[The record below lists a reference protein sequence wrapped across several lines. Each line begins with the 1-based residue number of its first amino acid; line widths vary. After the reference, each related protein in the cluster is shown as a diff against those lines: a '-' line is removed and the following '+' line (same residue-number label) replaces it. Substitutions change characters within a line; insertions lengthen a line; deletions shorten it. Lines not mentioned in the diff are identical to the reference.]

1 MSMVNWQKL
10 RVLKAVLEKESFSG
24 AARQLGVSQPTVSR
38 QIKSLEDELGETLL
52 DITPD
57 GVMATTAA
65 LRLSPILDEMTRAA
79 EQIQR
84 PPIGEDATP
93 VVRVAC
99 GPWVA
104 SFLASNIHQIVGDP
118 IARHID
124 ITSSILFADIPR
136 READIAI
143 RTKRPER
150 GRMRVK
156 RLPSYTY
163 AVYGKKT
170 LVEQDPAAF
179 TAKRFKKLQWAML
192 AQELDHFATSQW
204 LIDHGVTNPIAR
216 FSASINLL
224 DAVKSGAVLAVIP
237 CFIGD
242 KNNDLAQVSQPF
254 TPGNSQIWMVLPD
267 DVNRRPHI
275 RQAADILVDLFNS
288 YFTDE

>member
-24 AARQLGVSQPTVSR
+24 AARHLGISQPTVSR

-84 PPIGEDATP
+84 PAPDEDATP
-93 VVRVAC
+93 VVRIAC

-104 SFLASNIHQIVGDP
+104 SFLSSHIHQIVGDP
-118 IARHID
+118 VARHID

-163 AVYGKKT
+163 AVYGKNT
-170 LVEQDPAAF
+170 LVEQEPSAF
-179 TAKRFKKLQWAML
+179 TAKRFKNFEWAML

-204 LIDHGVTNPIAR
+204 LIDQGVTNPIAR

-237 CFIGD
+237 CFVGG
-242 KNNDLAQVSQPF
+242 KNTDLVRVSEPF

-275 RQAADILVDLFNS
+275 RQAADILVALFNDCFS
-288 YFTDE
+288 SE

>member
-1 MSMVNWQKL
+1 MNTLNWQKL

-24 AARQLGVSQPTVSR
+24 AARHLGVSQPTVSR

-52 DITPD
+52 DVTPD
-57 GVMATTAA
+57 GVMATAAA
-65 LRLSPILDEMTRAA
+65 LRLSPILDEMMRAA

-84 PPIGEDATP
+84 PTDEFDTAP
-93 VVRVAC
+93 VVRIAC

-104 SFLASNIHQIVGDP
+104 NFLASRTGQIIGNPV
-118 IARHID
+118 ARQID

-143 RTKRPER
+143 RTERPDR

-156 RLPSYTY
+156 RLPSYSY
-163 AVYGKKT
+163 AVYGNKT
-170 LVEQDPAAF
+170 LVDQNPAAYD
-179 TAKRFKKLQWAML
+179 KRRFIDFQWAML

-204 LIDHGVTNPIAR
+204 LIDNGVKNPAVR
-216 FSASINLL
+216 FSASVNLM

-237 CFIGD
+237 CFAGELEP
-242 KNNDLAQVSQPF
+242 DLVQVSEPF
-254 TPGNSQIWMVLPD
+254 VPSSGQIWMVLPD

-275 RQAADILVDLFNS
+275 RQTADILVTLFNEN
-288 YFTDE
+288 FAK